1 VNAKRKTTKQR
12 HQPAQFLDRELS
24 WLEFNARVLG
34 EALQPELPPLE
45 RLKFLSIVSSNLD
58 EFFMVRVAAVRSRPE
73 TATSLAGMMPAETL
87 QAISER
93 VRDTIAQ
100 QYKCLLEDLLP
111 AISTR
116 VKFSRPAE
124 HNATQRQFVHDLFR
138 NEIFPTLTPLKIG
151 ANAKLTFG
159 RNLILHILFELTPAG
174 RPDEQAQMAVVPVPG
189 SLDRFCNLP
198 VDDKSYCCTLIEDI
212 IIDNAAALFPGYEI
226 TDHLVWRVTRD
237 ADPGVDEERDEDF
250 VAAMAEMLVRRQHG
264 GPVRLETDTGSGPL
278 LQKLQAMTN
287 LRPRDTYLIP
297 GPIDLKPFVKLA
309 FLPGLDSLRQKPW
322 QPQQPRDIP
331 KNTDI
336 FELLQDR
343 DALIHLPYE
352 SFDPIIQLLSQA
364 AADEHVLA
372 IKITL
377 YRTSGDSPIID
388 ALACAAVNGK
398 QVTAVVELKARFD
411 EEQNIGWVDK
421 LQRVG
426 VIVIYGIAELKIH
439 SKACMIVRRERS
451 GIQRYV
457 HLGTGNYNDRTARL
471 YSDLGL
477 LTTNEQI
484 TYETALFFNSITG
497 YSSVPGLRHLA
508 MAPVALKSKVISL
521 IRRESERTNHHDPG
535 SIMAKLNSLADPDVI
550 EVLYE
555 ASQAGV
561 RIQLNIR
568 GVCQLVP
575 GVKGLSD
582 NIRVVSIVDGFL
594 EHSRILCVRN
604 GGAEELYL
612 SSADWMPR
620 NLEHRVEL
628 MFPVEQDNLKRRLV
642 DLLELYFSDNTNSH
656 ELQSDGTWIRQS
668 PKRGRQVRAQERL
681 CQSALQHTESLKTS
695 SHKKFT
701 VRRGPPS

>member
-1 VNAKRKTTKQR
+1 MNAKHKTTKQR
-12 HQPAQFLDRELS
+12 HPPAQFFDRELS
-24 WLEFNARVLG
+24 WVEFNARVLS

-45 RLKFLSIVSSNLD
+45 RLKFLSIVSSNFD
-58 EFFMVRVAAVRSRPE
+58 EFFMVRVAAVRSRPK
-73 TATSLAGMMPAETL
+73 TAASLAGMMPDETL

-100 QYKCLLEDLLP
+100 QYKCLLEDVLP
-111 AISTR
+111 AISKR
-116 VKFSRPAE
+116 VKFSKPAE
-124 HNATQRQFVHDLFR
+124 YNATQRQFVQDLFE
-138 NEIFPTLTPLKIG
+138 NAIFPTLTPLKIG
-151 ANAKLTFG
+151 ADTNPTFG
-159 RNLILHILFELTPAG
+159 RNLILHILFQLTPVG
-174 RPDEQAQMAVVPVPG
+174 QHDDQTRMVVVPVPG
-189 SLDRFCNLP
+189 SLDRFCKLP
-198 VDDKSYCCTLIEDI
+198 VDDKSYCYTLIEDI
-212 IIDNAAALFPGYEI
+212 IIDNAASLFSGYEI

-237 ADPGVDEERDEDF
+237 ADPGIDEERDKDF
-250 VAAMAEMLVRRQHG
+250 VAVMAEMLVRRQHG
-264 GPVRLETDTGSGPL
+264 GPVRLETDTDSGPL
-278 LQKLQAMTN
+278 LQKLQAMNN
-287 LRPRDTYLIP
+287 LKPRDTYLIP
-297 GPIDLKPFVKLA
+297 GPIDLKPFMKLA
-309 FLPGLDSLRQKPW
+309 FLPGLDSMRRKPW
-322 QPQQPRDIP
+322 HPQQPRDIP
-331 KNTDI
+331 TNADI
-336 FELLQDR
+336 FEVLQDR

-364 AADEHVLA
+364 AVDENVLA

-411 EEQNIGWVDK
+411 EQQNIGWVDK

-439 SKACMIVRRERS
+439 SKACMIVRRERN

-457 HLGTGNYNDRTARL
+457 HLGTGNYNDSTARL

-484 TYETALFFNSITG
+484 TYETALYFNSITG

-508 MAPVALKSKVISL
+508 MAPVALKRKVISL
-521 IRRESERTNHHDPG
+521 IRRESERTNRHDPG

-550 EVLYE
+550 EALYE

-561 RIQLNIR
+561 QIQLNIR

-594 EHSRILCVRN
+594 EHSRILCVHN
-604 GGAEELYL
+604 GGADELYL

-628 MFPVEQDNLKRRLV
+628 MFPVEQDNLKRRLM
-642 DLLELYFSDNTNSH
+642 DLLELYFNDNTNSH
-656 ELQSDGTWIRQS
+656 ELQSDGTWVRQS
-668 PKRGRQVRAQERL
+668 PKRGGQIRAQERL
-681 CQSALQHTESLKTS
+681 CQTALQHTESLKTS

-701 VRRGPPS
+701 VRREPPS